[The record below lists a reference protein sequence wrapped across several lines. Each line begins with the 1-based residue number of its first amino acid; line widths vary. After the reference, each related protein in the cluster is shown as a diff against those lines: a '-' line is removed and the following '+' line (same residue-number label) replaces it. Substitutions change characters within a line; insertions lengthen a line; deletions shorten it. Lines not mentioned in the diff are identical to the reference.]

1 MNARVVP
8 VGRGARWL
16 GEGWRLF
23 RAAPFAW
30 LTVAFLFYL
39 VLILASRVPAVGA
52 SLFSLLTP
60 ALWVAFMAVARGAGS
75 GRRESPAALFASLA
89 QSARAMLALGL
100 IYLAGNV
107 LAIAATIPFSDGHL
121 GRWVFRGE
129 APEHDALASGE
140 FLFELA
146 LSMLFYS
153 PVLLAYFYA
162 PVLSAWHR
170 FGAVKALFFSFAAC
184 TLNWRAFLA
193 YGVVVGVALG
203 VLIALASLITGL
215 LFAGGRAGLN
225 AAVIIWVPV
234 FAVFF
239 CAVVASVYA
248 SYRDIFAD
256 GEQRA

>member
-8 VGRGARWL
+8 AGRGARWL

-75 GRRESPAALFASLA
+75 GRRESPAAFFGGLA

-121 GRWVFRGE
+121 ARWVFRGE
-129 APEHDALASGE
+129 APEHEALASGE
-140 FLFELA
+140 LLFELA

-153 PVLLAYFYA
+153 PVLLAYFFA

-193 YGVVVGVALG
+193 YGAVVGATLG

-225 AAVIIWVPV
+225 AAVIVWVPV
-234 FAVFF
+234 FATFF
-239 CAVVASVYA
+239 CVVVASVYA